1 MQTTKQQTTKQQKT
15 DQLLNNYFIQN
26 TSKGIIDKIDIYK
39 ASAELENDIN
49 ELIKLNKVPE
59 NDLNLIYKFKIDK
72 NNITDINHSIINLE
86 SSLKDYSN
94 TLTNIRNK
102 ISDNT
107 AIDSNKLSINVTII
121 EGYDKKIK
129 AVDSIRNNLRS
140 KMLKQKPHTDWDNEV
155 KLILAQEQQP
165 IHIEDINIGNI
176 SNTLQQPIINMSNIG
191 SIGGNIQIQVGSD
204 GILKPTKKQEVY
216 IKKDK
221 ANPQKDACCVTF

>member
-1 MQTTKQQTTKQQKT
+1 M
-15 DQLLNNYFIQN
+15 
-26 TSKGIIDKIDIYK
+26 
-39 ASAELENDIN
+39 
-49 ELIKLNKVPE
+49 
-59 NDLNLIYKFKIDK
+59 NLIYKFKIDK

-165 IHIEDINIGNI
+165 INTEGIKINV
-176 SNTLQQPIINMSNIG
+176 LQQPTINMSNIG
-191 SIGGNIQIQVGSD
+191 DIQGNIQIQVSNG
-204 GILKPTKKQEVY
+204 GTLTPKKEKEVDN
-216 IKKDK
+216 KQGK
-221 ANPQKDACCVTF
+221 ANHQKDACCVIF